1 MNFKVL
7 WTNYKIYGII
17 IGIVLGTL
25 VYNMISLDFS
35 FSCNQNIKIVDFVD
49 SLIYILMSFLRF
61 YVFVF
66 IISFF
71 RIKEKVYAVLLG
83 LESFKLAGN
92 IVILIKLH
100 NILYISSAIEP
111 IFKITVLL
119 FFMKNE
125 KVIFHKLLALLML
138 FAGALVENI
147 LINFL

>member
-1 MNFKVL
+1 MNFKAL

-35 FSCNQNIKIVDFVD
+35 FSCNQNIKIVDFTD
-49 SLIYILMSFLRF
+49 SLIYILMNFLRF

-111 IFKITVLL
+111 VFKIAVLL
-119 FFMKNE
+119 FFIKNE
-125 KVIFHKLLALLML
+125 KVIFHKLLALFILL
-138 FAGALVENI
+138 AGAFAENI

>member
-83 LESFKLAGN
+83 VESFKLAGN

-111 IFKITVLL
+111 IFKIAVLL

-125 KVIFHKLLALLML
+125 KVIFHKLLALLIL

>member
-111 IFKITVLL
+111 IFKIAVLL

-125 KVIFHKLLALLML
+125 KVIFHKLLALLVL

>member
-35 FSCNQNIKIVDFVD
+35 FSCNQNIKIVDFTD
-49 SLIYILMSFLRF
+49 SLIYILMNFLRF

-111 IFKITVLL
+111 VFKIAVLL
-119 FFMKNE
+119 FFIKNE
-125 KVIFHKLLALLML
+125 KVIFHKLLALLIL
-138 FAGALVENI
+138 FAGAFAENI

>member
-25 VYNMISLDFS
+25 VYNMLSIDFS
-35 FSCNQNIKIVDFVD
+35 FSCNPNIKIVDFVD
-49 SLIYILMSFLRF
+49 SLFYILMNFIRF
-61 YVFVF
+61 YAFIL

-83 LESFKLAGN
+83 IESFKLSGN

-111 IFKITVLL
+111 VFKIAVLL
-119 FFMKNE
+119 FFMKKE
-125 KVIFHKLLALLML
+125 KVIFHKFLALFIVL
-138 FAGALVENI
+138 AGAFVENI

>member
-25 VYNMISLDFS
+25 VYNMLSIDFS

-49 SLIYILMSFLRF
+49 SLFYILMNFIRF
-61 YVFVF
+61 YAFIL

-83 LESFKLAGN
+83 IESFKLAGN

-111 IFKITVLL
+111 VFKIAVLL
-119 FFMKNE
+119 FFMKKE
-125 KVIFHKLLALLML
+125 KVIFHKFLALFILLA
-138 FAGALVENI
+138 GAFVENI

>member
-1 MNFKVL
+1 MNFKAL

-35 FSCNQNIKIVDFVD
+35 FSCNQNIKIVDFTD
-49 SLIYILMSFLRF
+49 SLIYILMNFLRF

-111 IFKITVLL
+111 VFKIAVLL
-119 FFMKNE
+119 FFIKNE
-125 KVIFHKLLALLML
+125 KVIFHKLLALLIL
-138 FAGALVENI
+138 FAGAFAENI

>member
-25 VYNMISLDFS
+25 VYNMLSIDFS

-49 SLIYILMSFLRF
+49 SLFYILINFIRF
-61 YVFVF
+61 YVFIL

-83 LESFKLAGN
+83 IESFKLAGN

-111 IFKITVLL
+111 VFKIAVLL
-119 FFMKNE
+119 FFMKKE
-125 KVIFHKLLALLML
+125 KVIFHKFLALFILLA
-138 FAGALVENI
+138 GAFVENI

>member
-25 VYNMISLDFS
+25 VYNMLSIDFS

-49 SLIYILMSFLRF
+49 SLFYILMNFIRF
-61 YVFVF
+61 YAFIL

-83 LESFKLAGN
+83 IESFKLAGN

-111 IFKITVLL
+111 VFKIVVLL
-119 FFMKNE
+119 FFMKKE
-125 KVIFHKLLALLML
+125 KVIFHKFLALFILLA
-138 FAGALVENI
+138 GAFVENI

>member
-111 IFKITVLL
+111 IFKIAVLL